1 MAVWPVKLRPQR
13 CFTRS
18 MTQSTQDRI
27 KGKLHELKG
36 NVKETAGQAT
46 NNPDL
51 TAEGRGEHLAGTI
64 QKKIGRIEE
73 VFEK

>member
-1 MAVWPVKLRPQR
+1 METKLWPQR
-13 CFTRS
+13 CFCGI
-18 MTQSTQDRI
+18 MTQSAEDRI

-36 NVKETAGQAT
+36 KVKETVGQAT

-51 TAEGRGEHLAGTI
+51 TAHGQNEHLAGTI
-64 QKKIGRIEE
+64 RKKIGQIKQ